1 MKFLHTSE
9 RNFRC
14 FAQKGNLPLCAKVER
29 RLSFENLA
37 KKTFFSKKPLQR
49 SLLT

>member
-29 RLSFENLA
+29 RLSFEDLA
-37 KKTFFSKKPLQR
+37 KKTFFQKAPASKYLN
-49 SLLT
+49 